1 MIKNELPRKYSD
13 IAIDYH
19 RSPDLGD
26 NADDPLVDFD
36 LRDLLLEEL
45 HTETTWILCSP
56 ILEQLQGIVIP
67 VSDINRYFDHVR
79 RLSSLQSVTFHLDG
93 YSGWFHG
100 DVSELTEEGL
110 DKLERR
116 KVKRVKDLETAVKFI
131 QTHATTFRGTLKQL
145 FIPELRTFSEL
156 GESYESNGGNI
167 NGQHW
172 FEHCPW
178 SCPEIYRDRM
188 LACLPSLI
196 HPTELTDMNWKQF
209 VAKSEATDVT
219 HVTAINMTKPT
230 GRWYE
235 QLKSRPSFLH
245 RCRSLREYNMVSLG
259 PESFKFVGRKEV
271 SHAAHPP
278 SQAPEAPLPFL
289 EHVSIHAFNERF
301 GTELDDIGR
310 SCGTKIR
317 YFKIWGHYGRPTAG
331 STVPFVEIG
340 SGWNMPRLSK
350 LFVRMGS
357 ERLIM
362 DPDFLRRCPSLQ
374 VLSLVD
380 THRKYILDEIDVCQ
394 PGILPQLTMLQLYG
408 TAALSFHPDTLHST
422 KELEILVL
430 GMPEGTPIPI
440 VQSIHSSD
448 TPWPELVHS
457 DYEDT
462 SGAMFS
468 HPRPQW
474 TWDWQ
479 LPNLDTLD
487 LSVGFALHFQFRM
500 LQGCP
505 NLREL
510 FLSIFSEEGRVKRVL
525 TEQDFVIIPAA
536 EATVPE
542 AVEAALGDEKASK
555 EQERDL
561 HTLAPNALTWIFRH
575 MEIKNAEISNEPR
588 FRELLPGREYPIP
601 PLPPKVMR
609 QQERNWNDSQLQAR
623 QFQHCK
629 TFHPDGNRTHVAHQA
644 RGRDEMIRIIEG
656 YAQKQPVLHA
666 YLEELFEKVADF
678 AKRQEQH
685 EKAQRQ
691 LRESRPDRL
700 EVASLRQLHI
710 YGHWIISE
718 PVLETML
725 LEVFPN
731 LRKVYEYQC
740 EGFSEEAWLRVTGA
754 MLFYRPSNKW

>member
-1 MIKNELPRKYSD
+1 MTNTFPLPIECLQLIIGSIAVNKELSTLASLLRVSKHVCEVTLPFIYKNPFVWFDYSPYLVSPLDNSGARDRGYHLVPLFLRFVPQGTCTGLVKAAYDTPELAPPQAWGINYLAYVRAFHSLSANLSTLLFPISYFNPKPSLKQYMIENELLRKYSD

-26 NADDPLVDFD
+26 NVDDPLVDFD

-45 HTETTWILCSP
+45 HTETTWVLCGP

-67 VSDINRYFDHVR
+67 VSDIDRYFDEVH
-79 RLSSLQSVTFHLDG
+79 RLSSLQSVTFQLDG

-110 DKLERR
+110 HRLGRR

-131 QTHATTFRGTLKQL
+131 QTHAATFRGTLKQV

-156 GESYESNGGNI
+156 GGPYESSGGII

-172 FEHCPW
+172 FERCPW
-178 SCPEIYRDRM
+178 SCPETLRDQM

-196 HPTELTDMNWKQF
+196 HPTELTDVNWKQF

-219 HVTAINMTKPT
+219 RVTTINMTKPT
-230 GRWYE
+230 GRWYG

-245 RCRSLREYNMVSLG
+245 RCRSLREYNMVSFG
-259 PESFKFVGRKEV
+259 PESFKFVSRKDV
-271 SHAAHPP
+271 SHVAHPS
-278 SQAPEAPLPFL
+278 SQAPEALLPFL
-289 EHVSIHAFNERF
+289 EHVSIHAFNKWF

-350 LFVRMGS
+350 LF
-357 ERLIM
+357 
-362 DPDFLRRCPSLQ
+362 
-374 VLSLVD
+374 
-380 THRKYILDEIDVCQ
+380 YILDEIDVCQ
-394 PGILPQLTMLQLYG
+394 PGILPQLTMLQLCG

-422 KELEILVL
+422 KELQILVL
-430 GMPEGTPIPI
+430 GMPEGTPIPS
-440 VQSIHSSD
+440 VQSIHSSG

-474 TWDWQ
+474 TWDWH

-500 LQGCP
+500 LQRCP
-505 NLREL
+505 NLCEL

-536 EATVPE
+536 EATVPK
-542 AVEAALGDEKASK
+542 AVEAVLGDEKASQ
-555 EQERDL
+555 EQECDL
-561 HTLAPNALTWIFRH
+561 YNLAPNALAWIFCH
-575 MEIKNAEISNEPR
+575 MEIKAAEIFNGPR
-588 FRELLPGREYPIP
+588 FRELLPGREYSIP

-609 QQERNWNDSQLQAR
+609 QRERNWNDS
-623 QFQHCK
+623 
-629 TFHPDGNRTHVAHQA
+629 
-644 RGRDEMIRIIEG
+644 
-656 YAQKQPVLHA
+656 
-666 YLEELFEKVADF
+666 
-678 AKRQEQH
+678 
-685 EKAQRQ
+685 
-691 LRESRPDRL
+691 
-700 EVASLRQLHI
+700 
-710 YGHWIISE
+710 
-718 PVLETML
+718 
-725 LEVFPN
+725 
-731 LRKVYEYQC
+731 
-740 EGFSEEAWLRVTGA
+740 
-754 MLFYRPSNKW
+754 